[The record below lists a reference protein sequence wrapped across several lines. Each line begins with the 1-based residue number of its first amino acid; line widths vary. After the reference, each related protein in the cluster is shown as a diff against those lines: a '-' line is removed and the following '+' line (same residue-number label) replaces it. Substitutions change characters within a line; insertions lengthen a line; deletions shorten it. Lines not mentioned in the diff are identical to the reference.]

1 MSEQAESEQAES
13 TDAITIERNDEARRY
28 ELKLDGALAGYAE
41 YRTNPGRITFTHTV
55 VYPEHEGQGLGSRLA
70 TFVLDEAV
78 ARGDTIVPVCPFIAA
93 YLREHPGV
101 YDASVRWP

>member
-1 MSEQAESEQAES
+1 MSEQVESEQAES
-13 TDAITIERNDEARRY
+13 TDAITIERNDETRRY

-41 YRTNPGRITFTHTV
+41 YRMNPGRITFIHTV
-55 VYPEHEGQGLGSRLA
+55 VYPQHEGQGLGSRLA
-70 TFVLDEAV
+70 KFVLDEAV

-101 YDASVRWP
+101 YDASVSWP

>member
-13 TDAITIERNDEARRY
+13 TDAITIERNDERRRY

-41 YRTNPGRITFTHTV
+41 YRMNPGRITFTHTV
-55 VYPEHEGQGLGSRLA
+55 VYPQHEGKGLGSRLA
-70 TFVLDEAV
+70 KFVLDEAV

-101 YDASVRWP
+101 YDASVSWP

>member
-1 MSEQAESEQAES
+1 MA
-13 TDAITIERNDEARRY
+13 TDTVTIERNDEKHRY
-28 ELKLDGALAGYAE
+28 ELRLDGEVAGYAE

-70 TFVLDEAV
+70 KFVLDDAV

-93 YLREHPGV
+93 YLKDHSGYE
-101 YDASVRWP
+101 ASVSWPANR